1 MIGSPVRG
9 SFSSRNFSMI
19 KSVSAL
25 YSAGSTMPRGFTP
38 FRLIQIL
45 GGEASTSLQYAFVR
59 SQSMFRNDVYA
70 SSALFLRLGNASARS
85 FFWREES
92 DYRRNENPPR
102 RTFEPILCRPNLPC
116 SPSPPL
122 L

>member
-9 SFSSRNFSMI
+9 SFSSRNFSVI

-38 FRLIQIL
+38 FKLIQMP

-59 SQSMFRNDVYA
+59 SQSMFGNDVYA
-70 SSALFLRLGNASARS
+70 SPALSLRLGHASARRS
-85 FFWREES
+85 FWRDES
-92 DYRRNENPPR
+92 DLRRNENP
-102 RTFEPILCRPNLPC
+102 THTT
-116 SPSPPL
+116 
-122 L
+122 